1 MTTKDF
7 KSIFLAGGCFWGV
20 EAYYMQLK
28 GVLQTSVGYAQG
40 HTEEPSYEEVCT
52 GRTGHTETTMVLYDP
67 LIISLEEILDHYFR
81 IINPYLLNQQGND
94 KGTQYRTGIYYDN
107 DDVLETIQNFIAE
120 KQAKSDR
127 KIVVE
132 VEELT
137 SFWRAEENHQRYLE
151 NNPNGY
157 CHIDLGL
164 AKKDEMKEELIPEYK
179 GFN

>member
-7 KSIFLAGGCFWGV
+7 KAIFLAGGCFWGV

-28 GVLQTSVGYAQG
+28 GVLQTGVGYAQG
-40 HTEEPSYEEVCT
+40 HKDDPTYQEVCSGT
-52 GRTGHTETTMVLYDP
+52 TGHTETTMVLYNP
-67 LIISLEEILDHYFR
+67 LVITLEEILDHYFR

-94 KGTQYRTGIYYDN
+94 KGSQYRTGIYYDN
-107 DDVLETIQNFIAE
+107 DDVLETIQNFIAK
-120 KQAKSDR
+120 KQADSDK

-137 SFWRAEENHQRYLE
+137 SFWRAEESHQNYLA

-164 AKKDEMKEELIPEYK
+164 AKKDELKEDLIPEFK